1 MQGSASFETTH
12 PTVAETYPLPY
23 ISKEGDWRV
32 LFDGLF
38 KLYWNSLGNH
48 KLVNLAD
55 DPKEMLNLF
64 EQEAARSE
72 RMQSLLSTYLDSLP
86 GPADAGPPVELDEET
101 GRALKNLGYVQ

>member
-1 MQGSASFETTH
+1 M
-12 PTVAETYPLPY
+12 AEVYPLPY

-55 DPKEMLNLF
+55 DPKEELNLV
-64 EQEAARSE
+64 EQEPERAE
-72 RMQSLLSTYLDSLP
+72 RMQNLLSAYLDSLP
-86 GPADAGPPVELDEET
+86 RPQDAGPPVELDEET